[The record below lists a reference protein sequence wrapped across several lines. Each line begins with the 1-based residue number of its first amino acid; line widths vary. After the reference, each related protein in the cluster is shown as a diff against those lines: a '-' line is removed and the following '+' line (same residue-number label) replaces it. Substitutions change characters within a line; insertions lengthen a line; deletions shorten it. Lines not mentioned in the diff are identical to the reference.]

1 MSTNLVIF
9 HRFAAGSGIGKLGSR
24 LVAFSQ
30 KVYNWIGGFGDITCF
45 LCGFSRNSG
54 TNLKINNL
62 IYITPFAEKSN

>member
-30 KVYNWIGGFGDITCF
+30 KVYNWVGEFGDIKWF
-45 LCGFSRNSG
+45 LDSFTGSRVA
-54 TNLKINNL
+54 NLKINNL
-62 IYITPFAEKSN
+62 IYITPFAEKK